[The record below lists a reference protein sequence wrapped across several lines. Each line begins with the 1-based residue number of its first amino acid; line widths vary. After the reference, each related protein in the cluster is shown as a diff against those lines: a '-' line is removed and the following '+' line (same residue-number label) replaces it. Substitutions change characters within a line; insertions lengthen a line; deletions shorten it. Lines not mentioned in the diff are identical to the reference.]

1 LGETLSGEYMTA
13 LWDEIEEI
21 SASRAE
27 PGGFVPVEDPSLF
40 LALGAEAA
48 EFAASCIG
56 ADAVILVDA
65 ETAGALPQLAALTES
80 AAFAACAGAPPDMWE
95 HAERVVSMTSR
106 TASSDNRFL
115 VIVSGTVSFASV
127 GVIVRNAGALAFRGG
142 WTCDRKSV
150 DIVLGEMAGMFER
163 AEHDRGKLCPPSR
176 SSDLSL
182 KLATHLMATMVAQF
196 AAQQQDIAMDRH
208 DLFSVLEILKAI
220 SSKRRAHDVLYVFV
234 EQISRVIETDRCSIV
249 QVWGGERKGRVQA
262 SHEDESVS
270 DLVIDLDKY
279 PELLQAMETR
289 QKVIINDVTRHHLTR
304 PYARQLSAAGI
315 RVLMVIPI
323 VLFDPNVGSLFLRV
337 TRRRRSFTLREIGF
351 CEIVAEAAGH
361 ALERAQLFERIQRAN
376 ERLERLAVTDA
387 LTGLYN
393 RRHFHQRLQD
403 EYQRSKRYD
412 LPLACL
418 MFDIDDFKK
427 INDTYGHL
435 QGDTVLREIA
445 VRTNGVI
452 RKTDICARYGG
463 EEFVVIMPQTRLAGA
478 RSQAQRLL
486 EVLRSSKYP
495 GMPAKARVTV
505 SVGVA
510 VLDLEKMDNCDALV
524 AQADVA
530 LYEAKR
536 LGKNRV
542 VVAETSGDTT

>member
-1 LGETLSGEYMTA
+1 
-13 LWDEIEEI
+13 
-21 SASRAE
+21 
-27 PGGFVPVEDPSLF
+27 
-40 LALGAEAA
+40 
-48 EFAASCIG
+48 
-56 ADAVILVDA
+56 
-65 ETAGALPQLAALTES
+65 
-80 AAFAACAGAPPDMWE
+80 
-95 HAERVVSMTSR
+95 
-106 TASSDNRFL
+106 
-115 VIVSGTVSFASV
+115 
-127 GVIVRNAGALAFRGG
+127 
-142 WTCDRKSV
+142 
-150 DIVLGEMAGMFER
+150 
-163 AEHDRGKLCPPSR
+163 
-176 SSDLSL
+176 
-182 KLATHLMATMVAQF
+182 
-196 AAQQQDIAMDRH
+196 
-208 DLFSVLEILKAI
+208 
-220 SSKRRAHDVLYVFV
+220 
-234 EQISRVIETDRCSIV
+234 
-249 QVWGGERKGRVQA
+249 
-262 SHEDESVS
+262 
-270 DLVIDLDKY
+270 
-279 PELLQAMETR
+279 
-289 QKVIINDVTRHHLTR
+289 
-304 PYARQLSAAGI
+304 
-315 RVLMVIPI
+315 VIPI

>member
-1 LGETLSGEYMTA
+1 LKGEFREA
-13 LWDEIEEI
+13 LWDDIQEI
-21 SASRAE
+21 SAAE
-27 PGGFVPVEDPSLF
+27 SQGAKFVPLEEQSLF
-40 LALGAEAA
+40 LMLGAEVIR
-48 EFAASCIG
+48 FGASHG
-56 ADAVILVDA
+56 GNELVILVDA
-65 ETAGALPQLAALTES
+65 DTAEALPQLAGLVQS
-80 AAFAACAGAPPDMWE
+80 ATFTACIGTPPEAWE
-95 HAERVVSMTSR
+95 NTERVFPMVRPETSK
-106 TASSDNRFL
+106 DERFL
-115 VIVSGTVSFASV
+115 VMFSETLSFAQVGTVVTNGGKST
-127 GVIVRNAGALAFRGG
+127 FRGG
-142 WTCDRKSV
+142 WTCDRKGV
-150 DIVLGEMAGMFER
+150 DLVLAEMASKLGFEK
-163 AEHDRGKLCPPSR
+163 HSLPPLPSLQGTDV
-176 SSDLSL
+176 SLSL
-182 KLATHLMATMVAQF
+182 ATNLMSAVVAQF
-196 AAQQQDIAMDRH
+196 AARQQDIAMDRH

-220 SSKRRAHDVLYVFV
+220 SSKRRAHDVLFVFV
-234 EQISRVIETDRCSIV
+234 EQIARVIDTDRCSIV

-279 PELLQAMETR
+279 PELLQSMETR
-289 QKVIINDVTRHHLTR
+289 QKVIINDVLQHRLTR
-304 PYARQLSAAGI
+304 QYAKQLSEAGI
-315 RVLMVIPI
+315 GVLMVIPI

-337 TRRRRSFTLREIGF
+337 TRRRRSFTLREVGF
-351 CEIVAEAAGH
+351 CEIVAEAAGN

-376 ERLERLAVTDA
+376 ERLERLAITDA

-393 RRHFHQRLQD
+393 RRHFHLRLQE
-403 EYQRSKRYD
+403 EYQRSKRYE

-435 QGDTVLREIA
+435 QGDTVLREMA
-445 VRTNGVI
+445 VRMNEVI

-463 EEFVVIMPQTRLAGA
+463 EEFVVIMPQTTLEGA

-486 EVLRSSKYP
+486 EVLRSTKYP
-495 GMPAKARVTV
+495 GMPAKARITV

-510 VLDLEKMDNCDALV
+510 VLDVETMDNSDALV

-542 VVAETSGDTT
+542 VVAETSGGTT